1 MLLNLFCFICRWIY
15 DNNIRNFV
23 GTLAAEFRH
32 AENSCY
38 KYELEEH
45 DINKGIATIRIER
58 RDGNGNAHDLWEFA
72 VSNREM
78 DVALNSSKRVFEWKE
93 GDIWKLEKI
102 HEKDPYLLTI
112 KSTKKNTKFSNSGY
126 LKLASIPQKALM
138 LRKEKIIRLGV
149 RKESI
154 RNLLRVNVNS
164 RNLDEWRLSKKQNI
178 MALQGPP
185 GTGKTW
191 TACQIVKEILR
202 DNPCARILVSSKEHL
217 ALDHLSN
224 RIREELGGSFDVVR
238 INQSESDVESDIS
251 SDVLPET
258 IVNKIL
264 KDISIPDDK
273 MREVGKLAT
282 WVDNLAMRTASV
294 VCTTTLDK
302 TMENLQHSGET
313 FDFTIIEEAGKS
325 YPSELIGPVSIYEHI
340 DNWHHL
346 QLPPFELKYRWQL
359 KIPND
364 GLKIG

>member
-1 MLLNLFCFICRWIY
+1 MPTKTSDPNANGIEIPIKISPFPSPNQVNPWLERALCWQGKTKIWNAGIY

-126 LKLASIPQKALM
+126 LKIASIPQKALM

-154 RNLLRVNVNS
+154 RNLLRVNVI
-164 RNLDEWRLSKKQNI
+164 Q
-178 MALQGPP
+178 
-185 GTGKTW
+185 
-191 TACQIVKEILR
+191 EI
-202 DNPCARILVSSKEHL
+202 
-217 ALDHLSN
+217 
-224 RIREELGGSFDVVR
+224 
-238 INQSESDVESDIS
+238 
-251 SDVLPET
+251 
-258 IVNKIL
+258 
-264 KDISIPDDK
+264 
-273 MREVGKLAT
+273 
-282 WVDNLAMRTASV
+282 
-294 VCTTTLDK
+294 
-302 TMENLQHSGET
+302 
-313 FDFTIIEEAGKS
+313 
-325 YPSELIGPVSIYEHI
+325 
-340 DNWHHL
+340 
-346 QLPPFELKYRWQL
+346 
-359 KIPND
+359 
-364 GLKIG
+364 